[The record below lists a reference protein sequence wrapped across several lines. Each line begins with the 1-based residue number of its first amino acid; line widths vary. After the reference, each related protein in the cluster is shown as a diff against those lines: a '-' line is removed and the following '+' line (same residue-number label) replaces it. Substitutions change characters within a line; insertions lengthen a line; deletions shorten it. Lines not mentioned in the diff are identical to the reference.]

1 MRTKIVKNGLL
12 IIMAVIVV
20 RLFFIQ
26 VIEKDEWMARADAQ
40 QTMQET
46 LKAKRGEIYMMAGS
60 EPKAVVMN
68 ETVYT
73 VIIDPKTAWKKKNEA
88 QQKLVEILGDM
99 VTADWNK
106 VWSNEKSRYAVI
118 AKEVPRVMAEKIAEA
133 DVTGVWLQEN
143 TKRVYPEGELGASIL
158 GFVNAEGEG
167 QYGVEGAMNEELAGK
182 DGILK
187 TVKDINNVALSI
199 GNDNVRV
206 PAVNGDNIVLT
217 IDRNMQAKVEQVLAE
232 TTKSMGKT
240 NASAVVLDPNTG
252 KVLAMADFPSYD
264 PANYKKVT
272 DASLFTNDALMSAYE
287 PASVCKTFTF
297 AAAINE
303 GVMTPESTYT
313 NRGLTEVDG
322 WEIHNAEQGQRGVI
336 SMQTAYNYSLNTG
349 SMQALMWMGG
359 NPNAITATGRER
371 LYDYFHERFGLAK
384 ATGIELLEVQGQM
397 TEPNEKGAYGLNATY
412 ANMTFGQNMQVTM
425 IQVAA
430 AFSAVVNGGHY
441 YTPYIVAGTVNEDG
455 KFMAKEQK
463 TAEREVLS
471 ESTSEQMRGMLYGTR
486 RAWRASGVD
495 PAGYYIGGKTGTAQ
509 TIKNGKYDSSDT
521 VATYVGFGGTE
532 GEKPAYVIMVRIS
545 KPGTYSDGQKQ
556 ALPLFNAIKAVV
568 QDELEVKPAG

>member
-73 VIIDPKTAWKKKNEA
+73 VIIDPKTAWEKKNEA

-264 PANYKKVT
+264 PANYTKV
-272 DASLFTNDALMSAYE
+272 
-287 PASVCKTFTF
+287 
-297 AAAINE
+297 
-303 GVMTPESTYT
+303 
-313 NRGLTEVDG
+313 
-322 WEIHNAEQGQRGVI
+322 
-336 SMQTAYNYSLNTG
+336 
-349 SMQALMWMGG
+349 
-359 NPNAITATGRER
+359 
-371 LYDYFHERFGLAK
+371 
-384 ATGIELLEVQGQM
+384 
-397 TEPNEKGAYGLNATY
+397 
-412 ANMTFGQNMQVTM
+412 
-425 IQVAA
+425 
-430 AFSAVVNGGHY
+430 
-441 YTPYIVAGTVNEDG
+441 ED
-455 KFMAKEQK
+455 E
-463 TAEREVLS
+463 
-471 ESTSEQMRGMLYGTR
+471 
-486 RAWRASGVD
+486 
-495 PAGYYIGGKTGTAQ
+495 
-509 TIKNGKYDSSDT
+509 
-521 VATYVGFGGTE
+521 
-532 GEKPAYVIMVRIS
+532 
-545 KPGTYSDGQKQ
+545 
-556 ALPLFNAIKAVV
+556 
-568 QDELEVKPAG
+568 

>member
-73 VIIDPKTAWKKKNEA
+73 VIIDPKTAWEKKNEA

-182 DGILK
+182 DGM
-187 TVKDINNVALSI
+187 I

-303 GVMTPESTYT
+303 GVMTPESTMRS
-313 NRGLTEVDG
+313 RG
-322 WEIHNAEQGQRGVI
+322 
-336 SMQTAYNYSLNTG
+336 
-349 SMQALMWMGG
+349 
-359 NPNAITATGRER
+359 
-371 LYDYFHERFGLAK
+371 
-384 ATGIELLEVQGQM
+384 
-397 TEPNEKGAYGLNATY
+397 NEG
-412 ANMTFGQNMQVTM
+412 
-425 IQVAA
+425 
-430 AFSAVVNGGHY
+430 
-441 YTPYIVAGTVNEDG
+441 
-455 KFMAKEQK
+455 
-463 TAEREVLS
+463 
-471 ESTSEQMRGMLYGTR
+471 
-486 RAWRASGVD
+486 
-495 PAGYYIGGKTGTAQ
+495 
-509 TIKNGKYDSSDT
+509 
-521 VATYVGFGGTE
+521 
-532 GEKPAYVIMVRIS
+532 
-545 KPGTYSDGQKQ
+545 
-556 ALPLFNAIKAVV
+556 
-568 QDELEVKPAG
+568 